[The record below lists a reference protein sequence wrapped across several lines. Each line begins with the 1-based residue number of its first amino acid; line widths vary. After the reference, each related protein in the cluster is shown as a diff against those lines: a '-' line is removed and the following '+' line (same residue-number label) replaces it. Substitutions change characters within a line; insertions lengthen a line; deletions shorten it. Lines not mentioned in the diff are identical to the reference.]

1 MYQWTLKGAATAL
14 AALLMAAA
22 GGAQA
27 KVAAGEAARLGK
39 DLTPNGAEVAAS
51 KDGTIPKW
59 TGGLKLA
66 EPAKSEQRRLSAVPV
81 LAGDKP
87 KFTITA
93 ANMAQYKGQLTAGHE
108 ALLKRFPD
116 TYKMNVYPTRRLA
129 SQPDVIVEAT
139 RKNAETAELAN
150 GGESLL
156 NAVTGTPF
164 PIPSSA
170 LEVMW
175 NHKVRY
181 RGLSLRRYNT
191 QLAVQTSGD
200 FTPFKLEEDVRF
212 QYSFPKQTT
221 ADLANVIIY
230 FLQNTKAPP
239 RQAGSVL
246 LVHETLDQIAEA
258 RRAWLYNPGQRRV
271 RRAPNVAYDNP
282 GNGSDGLRTND
293 QLDGFNGATDR
304 YTWKLVGKREMIVPH
319 NAMLLAQDTLKYKDM
334 AKKGHLNPDLAR
346 YEKLR
351 VWVIEAN
358 LKPGTAH
365 IYKKRFFYVDEDTWS
380 IVHTDMYDTR
390 GALWRVQE
398 EHPIDI
404 PWFQRTAP
412 VCGTSYDL
420 QSGRYL
426 LMNLSN
432 EEPLFEDRDFS
443 IEYYASSNM
452 AKVSGR

>member
-1 MYQWTLKGAATAL
+1 MISTKVLKAATAAMVL
-14 AALLMAAA
+14 ICS
-22 GGAQA
+22 GASA
-27 KVAAGEAARLGK
+27 KVTPEQAARLGK
-39 DLTPNGAEVAAS
+39 DLTPNGAEVAGN
-51 KDGTIPKW
+51 KDGSIPKW
-59 TGGLKLA
+59 TGGYTLPAPARSEMRKLSA
-66 EPAKSEQRRLSAVPV
+66 EPLLSS
-81 LAGDKP
+81 DKP
-87 KFTITA
+87 LVTITA

-108 ALLKRFPD
+108 ALLKRFPG
-116 TYKMNVYPTRRLA
+116 TYKMNVYPTRRTA
-129 SQPDVIVEAT
+129 SLPADIAAAT

-164 PIPSSA
+164 PIPASA
-170 LEVMW
+170 LEVLW

-191 QLAVQTSGD
+191 QLAVQTNGD
-200 FTPFKLEEDVRF
+200 FQPFKLEEDVRF
-212 QYSFPKQTT
+212 QYSFPNQTT

-230 FLQNTKAPP
+230 FLQNTKSPA

-246 LVHETLDQIAEA
+246 LVHETMDQIAEA

-293 QLDGFNGATDR
+293 QLDGFNGASDR
-304 YTWKLVGKREMIVPH
+304 YTWKLLGKREMIVPY
-319 NAMLLAQDTLKYKDM
+319 NAQLLVQDTLKYKQM
-334 AKKGHLNPDLAR
+334 ALKGHLNPELTR
-346 YEKLR
+346 YEKHR
-351 VWVIEAN
+351 VWVLEAN
-358 LKPGTAH
+358 LKPGTSH

-380 IVHTDMYDTR
+380 IVHTDMYDSR

-398 EHPIDI
+398 EHQVNL
-404 PWFQRTAP
+404 PWSQRSGP

-432 EEPLFEDRDFS
+432 EEPLFEDREFP

>member
-1 MYQWTLKGAATAL
+1 MQTTWLTAVGAALVL
-14 AALLMAAA
+14 ASGWAS
-22 GGAQA
+22 A
-27 KVAAGEAARLGK
+27 KVAPDQAARLGK

-51 KDGTIPKW
+51 KDGSIPKW
-59 TGGLKLA
+59 TGGYTMA
-66 EPAKSEQRRLSAVPV
+66 TPPKSEWRKLSVAPLVSN
-81 LAGDKP
+81 DKP
-87 KFTITA
+87 LSTITA
-93 ANMAQYKGQLTAGHE
+93 ANAAQYKGQLTAGHE

-116 TYKMNVYPTRRLA
+116 TYKMNVYPSRRTA
-129 SQPDVIVEAT
+129 SLPADIAAAT

-164 PIPSSA
+164 PIPQSA

-212 QYSFPKQTT
+212 QYSYPNQTT

-230 FLQNTKAPP
+230 FLQNTKSPA

-246 LVHETLDQIAEA
+246 LVHETMDQVQEA

-304 YTWKLVGKREMIVPH
+304 YTWKLVGKREMIVPY
-319 NAMLLAQDTLKYKDM
+319 NAQLLVQDTLKYKDM
-334 AKKGHLNPDLAR
+334 AKKGHLNPELTR
-346 YEKLR
+346 YEKHR

-358 LKPGTAH
+358 LKPGTSH

-398 EHPIDI
+398 EHLVNL
-404 PWFQRTAP
+404 PWSQRSAP

-426 LMNLSN
+426 LMNLGN